1 MTRNR
6 THTTGNRCRILW
18 LGLATLLAAPGC
30 AQWNMDESLAIF
42 EADAKPQTPDSVLA
56 VWTDTTLNQPG
67 KPVVRGFGGRVMFF
81 REGNED
87 KAILVE
93 GALSVYAFDDDRSDQ
108 HSPEPEKKFLFPAE
122 NLTHHRSDSSLGPSY
137 SFWLPWDPA
146 GGPQRRISL
155 LARFEDKS
163 GKLILSKA
171 ASVTLPGTSAI
182 SPEQSNQSNNATP
195 TATLWP
201 PQGVQQ
207 AAYEQ
212 PLADAA
218 ARDQPAASLTTT
230 TIEVAPGQA
239 QRLLAGPTNG
249 KNEEKTGHR
258 ATTWGPLTVSQQTLG
273 SDVAS
278 SPANA
283 SEAAAVATA
292 AATEAPA
299 ESATG
304 SPRGQSR
311 ARTATATRPTSD
323 PIRRQPHRAEWPRSL
338 PPTPRS
344 GWPQPPEATP
354 LNGGSSEHS
363 PR

>member
-6 THTTGNRCRILW
+6 TQTTGNRCSILW
-18 LGLATLLAAPGC
+18 LSLATLLAAPGC

-42 EADAKPQTPDSVLA
+42 EADAKPQTPDNVLA

-81 REGNED
+81 VEGNEG
-87 KAILVE
+87 KAIPVD

-155 LARFEDKS
+155 LTRFEDKN

-171 ASVTLPGTSAI
+171 ASVTLPGTSAS
-182 SPEQSNQSNNATP
+182 SPDQANNATP

-212 PLADAA
+212 PLTDAVS
-218 ARDQPAASLTTT
+218 REQPAASLTTT

-249 KNEEKTGHR
+249 KNEEKAAHR

-273 SDVAS
+273 PDVAS

-283 SEAAAVATA
+283 SAAEAAAEGA
-292 AATEAPA
+292 A

-304 SPRGQSR
+304 SPRGQSP

-344 GWPQPPEATP
+344 GWSQPPETTP
-354 LNGGSSEHS
+354 PNGGSSEHS